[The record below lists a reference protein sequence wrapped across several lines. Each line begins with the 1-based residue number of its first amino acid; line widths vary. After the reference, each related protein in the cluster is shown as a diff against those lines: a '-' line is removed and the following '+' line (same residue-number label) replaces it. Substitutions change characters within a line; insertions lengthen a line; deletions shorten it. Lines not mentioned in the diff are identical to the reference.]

1 MTKKKTQE
9 YTCEKFKVNEIN
21 KIFKNSKYKLIEYDN
36 AHNITVE
43 DEEGYMYNTSIYNI
57 NKNQTVIIFSFYTL

>member
-9 YTCEKFKVNEIN
+9 YYIEKFKDKEIN
-21 KIFKNSKYKLIEYDN
+21 KIYKNSKYKLTEYDN

-43 DEEGYMYNTSIYNI
+43 DEEGYMYNT
-57 NKNQTVIIFSFYTL
+57 

>member
-9 YTCEKFKVNEIN
+9 YACEKFKVNEIN

-43 DEEGYMYNTSIYNI
+43 DEEGYMVNP
-57 NKNQTVIIFSFYTL
+57 